1 MRNAL
6 VALMLVA
13 STAFS
18 LAEDRVRVGDCSVIA
33 SYLEDQITS
42 ADTDNP
48 FHSEEIC
55 YRWQVRTTCNVQ
67 MRFDYRFRRIR
78 GGDVSVKSGTI
89 SKGSLKSFCGP
100 GGDSERFFV
109 E

>member
-6 VALMLVA
+6 IALILVA
-13 STAFS
+13 STTFS

-33 SYLEDQITS
+33 SYLEDQITP

-67 MRFDYRFRRIR
+67 MRFDYRVRKMR
-78 GGDVSVKSGTI
+78 GGRCVSQKRYYQQGLAEELLRPRR
-89 SKGSLKSFCGP
+89 G
-100 GGDSERFFV
+100 
-109 E
+109 

>member
-6 VALMLVA
+6 IALILVA
-13 STAFS
+13 STTFS

-33 SYLEDQITS
+33 SYLEDQITP

-48 FHSEEIC
+48 FRSEEIC

-67 MRFDYRFRRIR
+67 MRFDYRVRKMR